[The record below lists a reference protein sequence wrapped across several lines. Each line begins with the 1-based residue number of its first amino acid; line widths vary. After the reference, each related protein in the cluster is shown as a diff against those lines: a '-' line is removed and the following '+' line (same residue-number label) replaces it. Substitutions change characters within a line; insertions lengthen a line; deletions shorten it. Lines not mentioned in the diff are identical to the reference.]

1 MSRCSA
7 SPYWS
12 VFLLAHSAMYAF
24 LIFPSSEPK
33 TLSTQRRH
41 IRYEQKKMDEGG
53 AFVNLAP
60 LEKRFHKLGG
70 LYAEAFKKGM

>member
-1 MSRCSA
+1 MFRIAILVSL
-7 SPYWS
+7 
-12 VFLLAHSAMYAF
+12 FLRIQPRACTF
-24 LIFPSSEPK
+24 LICHFSALK

-41 IRYEQKKMDEGG
+41 IQYEQKKMDEGG